1 MDGSLPPR
9 AEDELESS
17 PVISSSPSRVVRL
30 GNSPRLQRQLLRVE
44 RVIATLP
51 VEHGFA
57 FTAEGRFLF
66 HQTTGSPASVLL
78 SVGQERLL
86 KGAVFTHNHPNE
98 SSISEADLKVTMH
111 FGLRQI
117 RAVTRWARY
126 WIDPP
131 AAGWKRYR
139 QRILSAMDEER
150 PLVLSSLSRDI
161 ERGALTSHDAE
172 YMYEHMLWRRLADR
186 GLLSYRYDFWHL
198 RAT

>member
-1 MDGSLPPR
+1 
-9 AEDELESS
+9 
-17 PVISSSPSRVVRL
+17 
-30 GNSPRLQRQLLRVE
+30 LQRQLLRVE

-66 HQTTGSPASVLL
+66 HQTTGSPDSVLL
-78 SVGQERLL
+78 SADQERLL
-86 KGAVFTHNHPNE
+86 KGTVFTHNHPNE
-98 SSISEADLKVTMH
+98 SSISEADLKVAMH
-111 FGLRQI
+111 FGLKQI

-131 AAGWKRYR
+131 ASGWKPYR

-150 PLVLSSLSRDI
+150 PLVQRSLSRDI

-172 YMYEHMLWRRLADR
+172 YMYEHVLWRRLADR
-186 GLLSYRYDFWHL
+186 GLLSYHYDFWHL
-198 RAT
+198 RGI